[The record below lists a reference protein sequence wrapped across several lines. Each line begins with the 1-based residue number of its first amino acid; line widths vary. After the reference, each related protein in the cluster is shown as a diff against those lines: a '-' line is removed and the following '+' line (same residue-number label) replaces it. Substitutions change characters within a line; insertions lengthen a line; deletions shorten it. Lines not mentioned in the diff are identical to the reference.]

1 MTDLARNYTSK
12 RMAIASSLVPILETI
27 NGIAPMRSE
36 VAKVS
41 DRLQFWDEVEEF
53 PSVFVTPG
61 DETREYLP
69 GGVRERFL
77 SITIRAY
84 VRQDNALAALE
95 SLLED
100 IETVIEQNSRLAYT
114 DSLGNTQ
121 YTQDIIVL
129 RISTDEGVLEPT
141 GIGEILLQVR
151 Y

>member
-1 MTDLARNYTSK
+1 MTDLARRFTSK
-12 RMAIASSLVPILETI
+12 RMAIIAGLVEVLETI
-27 NGIAPMRSE
+27 NGTLPMRSE

-53 PSVFVTPG
+53 PSIFVTPG
-61 DETREYLP
+61 GETREYL
-69 GGVRERFL
+69 GGGHKNRFL
-77 SITIRAY
+77 TVTVRAY
-84 VRQDNALAALE
+84 VREENALYALE

-121 YTQDIIVL
+121 YTQDITVIQ
-129 RISTDEGVLEPT
+129 ISTDEGVLEPT
-141 GIGEILLQVR
+141 GVGELQLQVR